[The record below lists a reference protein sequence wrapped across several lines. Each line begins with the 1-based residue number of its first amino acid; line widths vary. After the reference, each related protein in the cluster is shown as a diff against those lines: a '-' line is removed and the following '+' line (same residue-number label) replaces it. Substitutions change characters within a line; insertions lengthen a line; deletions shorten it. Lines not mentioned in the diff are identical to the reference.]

1 MDMLVPRPP
10 THTSVTFA
18 VWRAFLELMSSVYP
32 GYKVKA
38 SFGNVIVETPYDVA
52 DGKACK
58 ARCLRGI

>member
-1 MDMLVPRPP
+1 
-10 THTSVTFA
+10 
-18 VWRAFLELMSSVYP
+18 MSSVYP

-52 DGKACK
+52 DGKTCK